1 MTTVERRR
9 RSEPGSRYQ
18 IGSLGRALDLL
29 ELVGEQPGLT
39 LTELAR
45 TSELTK
51 VTVFRILANLERRGY
66 VRRDEATG
74 RYRLGMKV
82 IELGSRLV
90 DELDLRLIARPI
102 LEELRNQSG
111 ETVNLAVPVDWR
123 ITYIDILQSSQGLRM
138 AATVGATD
146 DLHSTALG
154 KAILAFEPPDAIR
167 EFFAGR
173 RLLQKT
179 ERTITAEKRLR
190 EELAAVRAR
199 GYSVDD
205 EENEIGARCAAAAVL
220 GPDGSAVG
228 AVSIS
233 GPATRMTLER
243 LDELGPLIRRSSE
256 NISERLGFSHLDRRA
271 DSRRGEERGEQMR

>member
-1 MTTVERRR
+1 MTAVDRRR

-51 VTVFRILANLERRGY
+51 VTVFRILANLEHRGY

-82 IELGSRLV
+82 IELGGRLV

-102 LEELRNQSG
+102 LEELRHESG

-138 AATVGATD
+138 AARVGATD

-154 KAILAFEPPDAIR
+154 KAILAFEPDAAIR

-173 RLLQKT
+173 GLSRKT
-179 ERTITAEKRLR
+179 ERTITDEKHLR
-190 EELAAVRAR
+190 EELRAVRAR

-205 EENEIGARCAAAAVL
+205 EENEAGARCAAAPVL

-233 GPATRMTLER
+233 GPATRMTLDR
-243 LDELGPLIRRSSE
+243 LDELGAIVRRAGQH
-256 NISERLGFSHLDRRA
+256 ISERLGHRPPDVEMASTQTNDRG
-271 DSRRGEERGEQMR
+271 RR